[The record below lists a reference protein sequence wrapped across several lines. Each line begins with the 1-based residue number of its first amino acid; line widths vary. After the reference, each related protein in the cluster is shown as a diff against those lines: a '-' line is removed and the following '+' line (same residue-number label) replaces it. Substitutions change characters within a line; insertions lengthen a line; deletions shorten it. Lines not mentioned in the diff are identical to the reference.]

1 MPEAPATEADAEP
14 RLAAAGLRWH
24 PGLGQVSLSGSLLR
38 LAADCDRAFGILAGV
53 FGAQEEQHPAA
64 VSAELL
70 HRLDYFSSFPHQATF
85 PAALDGEEDNLAAFA
100 ADPFGEADV
109 RLTRLASVRA
119 VLTPAACYHIWAARE
134 GEELAAPQYVT
145 TVATCFRREASV
157 EPLVRQWA
165 FRMREVVCAG
175 TAAEVREFLARA
187 RDLADRLCRELS
199 LPIAWEPATDSFFRP
214 LSNPKFLLQKVAP
227 TKEEAVF
234 GGRVAIASVNLHHD
248 NMGSAFGFTRAGAAA
263 HTGCLA
269 FGLERWLYALT
280 RQYGEDPAGWPS
292 VSDAASRVVAG
303 GNAA

>member
-1 MPEAPATEADAEP
+1 MAEAPATEADAEH

-24 PGLGQVSLSGSLLR
+24 PGLGQVTLSGPLLR
-38 LAADCDRAFGILAGV
+38 LAANCDRAFEILAGV
-53 FGAQEEQHPAA
+53 FGAREEQHPAA

-70 HRLDYFSSFPHQATF
+70 NRLDYFSSFPHQATF
-85 PAALDGEEDNLAAFA
+85 PAALDDDEDNLAAFA
-100 ADPFGEADV
+100 ADPFGEAGV
-109 RLTRLASVRA
+109 MLTRLAPVRA

-134 GEELAAPQYVT
+134 SEELAAPQYVT
-145 TVATCFRREASV
+145 TVATCFRREATV

-187 RDLADRLCRELS
+187 ADLADRLCRELS

-214 LSNPKFLLQKVAP
+214 LTNPKFLLQKVAP

-248 NMGSAFGFTRAGAAA
+248 HMGSAFGISRAGAAA

-280 RQYGEDPAGWPS
+280 SQYGEDPAGWPS
-292 VSDAASRVVAG
+292 VTDAAIRVVAG